1 MALTHSSSA
10 AHQQTPPHCTVL
22 LEAHALLKQDVSY
35 STEKWGVVTGF
46 EELGKSEILLGDT
59 GSIAQSSAKG
69 AGQAK
74 RGAGLRAR
82 PHGVN

>member
-1 MALTHSSSA
+1 M
-10 AHQQTPPHCTVL
+10 HCTVL
-22 LEAHALLKQDVSY
+22 LEAHALHKEDDSY
-35 STEKWGVVTGF
+35 SKEKWDVVTSF

-59 GSIAQSSAKG
+59 GSIAQSSAKA
-69 AGQAK
+69 AGQTK